1 MPVACPAAT
10 RSNSGWPSDG
20 QRMNAR
26 VDLPQTRELR
36 PTAKRL
42 LLAEGAQS
50 AFDMCLS
57 WC

>member
-1 MPVACPAAT
+1 
-10 RSNSGWPSDG
+10 
-20 QRMNAR
+20 MNAR